1 MSGRS
6 KTRVKLK
13 LDTHVENIVIII
25 DIIIIINNSIVYV
38 ELDEIVLQIH
48 ICQTVVRWLDK
59 NVEHDSLD
67 PQERKEIL
75 CLMLSRHELR

>member
-1 MSGRS
+1 MLSWM
-6 KTRVKLK
+6 KLFYK
-13 LDTHVENIVIII
+13 YTSV
-25 DIIIIINNSIVYV
+25 
-38 ELDEIVLQIH
+38 
-48 ICQTVVRWLDK
+48 QTVVRWLDK

>member
-13 LDTHVENIVIII
+13 LDTHVENIVVIFDIII
-25 DIIIIINNSIVYV
+25 DSNSIVYV